1 MQISNFSIIGIIVAC
16 ILPFLWTGYAK
27 FTSKKYNNSTTR
39 DSVEKFT
46 GKSRRAHFAHLNSFE
61 ALPFF
66 IASVLVANINQVDTS
81 NLHSLIGLYLFFRI
95 VYGILYIQ
103 DIATARSIVWT
114 LAIIC
119 NMTLLALSF
128 H

>member
-16 ILPFLWTGYAK
+16 VLPFLWTGYAK
-27 FTSKKYNNSTTR
+27 ITSKRYNNSTTR

-61 ALPFF
+61 ALPLFMS
-66 IASVLVANINQVDTS
+66 SVLIANINQVDTT
-81 NLHSLIGLYLFFRI
+81 NLHTLIGCFLFFRI

-103 DIATARSIVWT
+103 DVATARSIVWT
-114 LAIIC
+114 LAILC
-119 NMTLLALSF
+119 NILLLALSF